1 MRSSSD
7 RHAPR
12 HQGQQKA
19 DVLELRRARPQQA
32 LVPRD
37 WPREAAEAQVR
48 ELALDALISIAAA
61 VFVVVVV
68 IWLVT

>member
-1 MRSSSD
+1 
-7 RHAPR
+7 
-12 HQGQQKA
+12 
-19 DVLELRRARPQQA
+19 
-32 LVPRD
+32 
-37 WPREAAEAQVR
+37 VR